1 MDKASIEAFDDLL
14 PTLLEKDMTIIQAT
28 HSPDQ
33 PKRLGSQIL
42 PMAFGRLVSPP

>member
-14 PTLLEKDMTIIQAT
+14 PTLLGQDITIIQAT

-33 PKRLGSQIL
+33 PKRLGSEVM
-42 PMAFGRLVSPP
+42 PMAFGRLV